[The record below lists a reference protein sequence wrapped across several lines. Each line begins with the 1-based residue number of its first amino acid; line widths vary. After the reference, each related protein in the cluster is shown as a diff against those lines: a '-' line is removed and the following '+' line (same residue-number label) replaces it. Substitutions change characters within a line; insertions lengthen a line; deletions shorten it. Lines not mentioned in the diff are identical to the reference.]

1 MQKLLVKLF
10 IKDYQNVT
18 DPKVRG
24 KYGSL
29 SGIVGIISNLLLC
42 SVKIALGLLTAS
54 VSILADGINN
64 LTDAGSSIITLIGF
78 KLSSAP
84 ADDDHPYGHERIE
97 YITGMMI
104 SFIILIIGFTLGKE
118 SVVKIIEKEAASKI
132 SYLAIGI
139 MIFSILIKFWQSVF
153 YKKMAQAIQSE
164 ALIASSKDS
173 LNDCISTAAVIIGI
187 LLVKLTHWY
196 FVDGLVGILVA
207 IFIMISGIKMII
219 DTVNPLI
226 GNMPSTEEINL
237 ISQKIMSYPG
247 ILGIHDLVIHR
258 YGSCTTFV
266 TVHAEVDS
274 QVDVVISHDVI
285 DNIERDFKSDLN
297 INLTIHLDPVDISN
311 PETIRLKELIHQL
324 LESIDPAISMH
335 DFRVVH
341 GTTHTNLLFD
351 VAIPAKYTCTP
362 SELRELICSEISKLD
377 GNYYAIIQVDQ
388 LYVKNT
394 KNK

>member
-10 IKDYQNVT
+10 IKDYQNVN
-18 DPKVRG
+18 DPKIRG

-29 SGIVGIISNLLLC
+29 SGVVGIISNLLLC
-42 SVKIALGLLTAS
+42 SIKIALGLLTAS

-118 SVVKIIEKEAASKI
+118 SVIKIIEKEAANKI

-139 MIFSILIKFWQSVF
+139 MIFSILVKFWQSMF
-153 YKKMAQAIQSE
+153 YKKMAKAIQSE

-196 FVDGLVGILVA
+196 FIDGLVGILVA
-207 IFIMISGIKMII
+207 VFIMISGIKMII

-226 GNMPSTEEINL
+226 GNMPSAEEINL
-237 ISQKIMSYPG
+237 MSQKIMSYPG

-297 INLTIHLDPVDISN
+297 INLTIHLDPVDVNN

-324 LESIDPAISMH
+324 LESIDPTISMH

-362 SELRELICSEISKLD
+362 NELRELICSEVIKLD

-388 LYVKNT
+388 LYVQNT
-394 KNK
+394 KK

>member
-118 SVVKIIEKEAASKI
+118 SVVKIIEKEAANKI

-139 MIFSILIKFWQSVF
+139 MVFSIVVKFWQSIF
-153 YKKMAQAIQSE
+153 YKKMAKAIQSE

-187 LLVKLTHWY
+187 LLFKLTNWY

-285 DNIERDFKSDLN
+285 DNIERDFKTDLN

-311 PETIRLKELIHQL
+311 PETIRLKEVIRHL
-324 LESIDPAISMH
+324 LESIDPSIGMH

-362 SELRELICSEISKLD
+362 SELRELICSEVSKLD

-394 KNK
+394 KK

>member
-18 DPKVRG
+18 DSKVRG

-118 SVVKIIEKEAASKI
+118 SVVKIIEKEVANKI

-139 MIFSILIKFWQSVF
+139 MIFSILVKFWQSIF
-153 YKKMAQAIQSE
+153 YKKMAKAIQSE
-164 ALIASSKDS
+164 ALMASSKDS

-207 IFIMISGIKMII
+207 IFIMISGVKMII

-226 GNMPSTEEINL
+226 GNMPSAEEITL

-274 QVDVVISHDVI
+274 QVDVVVSHDVI
-285 DNIERDFKSDLN
+285 DNIERDFKADLN

-311 PETIRLKELIHQL
+311 PETIRLKKIIQHLLELSLIH
-324 LESIDPAISMH
+324 I
-335 DFRVVH
+335 
-341 GTTHTNLLFD
+341 
-351 VAIPAKYTCTP
+351 
-362 SELRELICSEISKLD
+362 
-377 GNYYAIIQVDQ
+377 
-388 LYVKNT
+388 
-394 KNK
+394 

>member
-18 DPKVRG
+18 DSKVRG

-118 SVVKIIEKEAASKI
+118 SVVKIIEKEAANKI

-139 MIFSILIKFWQSVF
+139 MIFSILVKFWQSIF
-153 YKKMAQAIQSE
+153 YKKMAKAIQSE
-164 ALIASSKDS
+164 ALMASSKDS

-196 FVDGLVGILVA
+196 FIDGLVGILVA

-226 GNMPSTEEINL
+226 GNMPSAEEITL

-258 YGSCTTFV
+258 YGSCTTFA

-274 QVDVVISHDVI
+274 QVDVVVSHDVI
-285 DNIERDFKSDLN
+285 DNIERDFKADLN

-311 PETIRLKELIHQL
+311 PETIRLKKIIQHL
-324 LESIDPAISMH
+324 LESIDPSIGMH
-335 DFRVVH
+335 DFRVVY

-362 SELRELICSEISKLD
+362 SELRELICSEVNKLD
-377 GNYYAIIQVDQ
+377 GHYFAIIQVDQ
-388 LYVKNT
+388 LYIKNT